1 MAILDPSDYT
11 VLWLAPLEIELQA
24 ARLMLDEHHGTEFPE
39 AKNCIFHAGRMCGYN
54 VIIAHVLD
62 RSYGVA
68 WAASVIG
75 EATIFKNIQFSLLV
89 GVAAGLPNP
98 ARKPPIDIRLGDVL
112 VARVEGNDAAI
123 IPYGFGK
130 ETENDGFQL
139 MGSGHV
145 LEKTKKVVSSIISTL
160 KLKYGNSAD
169 FFLPHYNKIRDKDHQ
184 LSGIFMDPGQEND
197 ILYQINDDGT
207 EHIVQR
213 RRRPTLLAEIPKPPD
228 QNNRR
233 RKRSLDEQSLCI
245 RDNRPKNRRSDNCGS
260 NILPINLDSS
270 TPTSLDE
277 GRKRAL
283 DWLRIDQIDRRYNTV
298 KKAYRQTCEW
308 LLRTSEYC
316 DWLNP
321 SHLVEHH
328 GVLWIKGNPGVGK
341 STLMK
346 FAVRN
351 ATNNMEKN
359 MKKAI
364 IYFFFYAQ
372 GQDPEKSTVGMYQ
385 SLLVQIF
392 EQLPHLQSALD
403 SFDLNTRHNEAPQWS
418 VEQLEELFEQVV
430 QGLGTY
436 SLMCFIDALDEC
448 SEIEIRDMMSFFEE
462 LSNQAISRNIVFQV
476 CFSSRWYPNIT
487 ISKGLSLDLGLQ
499 KGHKQDILNYIDSKL
514 KIGHDKVAKEVRME
528 LEQRSTRSGLFM
540 WVSLVVGILQRH
552 YDHRGEY
559 GLKKRLDD
567 IPEDLHKLFHDIL
580 IRYKHG
586 ILTRD
591 MHDKEH
597 NEDELLLCMQC
608 VLFARRPLAPQ
619 ELYLALCP
627 GASESGFDGMDEAD
641 ARKLVLSSSRG
652 LAEVTMSKETPK
664 VQFIHESVRDFL
676 LKGNGLYE
684 VWPEVEW
691 RFRGNSHERLKQCC
705 LNYTNMSIGILDG
718 SDLLPKAET
727 GEWIDAKLAA
737 KKAKQ
742 RLPFLEY
749 AVESVFYHADTA
761 AGDGVSQAEFFQSFS
776 TADWMTLQYLVRGF
790 TGPVRKRRLLYLL
803 AEHNA
808 ANLISRHPEK
818 LFCFKVEDEVWGAP
832 VLAALATKSHEAVCA
847 FMKAHLDIQ
856 PPTSHLHG
864 LYKAYCQNGDKQ
876 NTIGKSSEFPPN
888 GNILLF
894 LLLTGNELV
903 FAVALASGYC
913 KAYTKFSSNAEGTL
927 LHYAARYWYD
937 VAVRELLAQRAH
949 DGIDTVDERGR
960 TPLSW
965 AVSGGPAIMPRE
977 TKTFGRDNPVPL
989 SCAAKQRQKVTV
1001 QLLLEQRADKEAAD
1015 NHGATPLTW
1024 ASRMG
1029 HEGIVQLLLARG
1041 AEIEATDEN
1050 GWTPLSVAVLGFQSS
1065 SLKTIERLLEK
1076 GANVNATDKTGRTPL
1091 SLAVT
1096 SQHYRS
1102 NVPLLLDPRWGA
1114 NINIADNNGHTPL
1127 SWAKA
1132 RVGGEA
1138 IVPLLQS
1145 KGASLTAAETTG

>member
-1 MAILDPSDYT
+1 MAILDPSEYT

-75 EATIFKNIQFSLLV
+75 EASIFKNIQFSLLV

-139 MGSGHV
+139 MGSGH
-145 LEKTKKVVSSIISTL
+145 
-160 KLKYGNSAD
+160 
-169 FFLPHYNKIRDKDHQ
+169 
-184 LSGIFMDPGQEND
+184 
-197 ILYQINDDGT
+197 
-207 EHIVQR
+207 
-213 RRRPTLLAEIPKPPD
+213 
-228 QNNRR
+228 
-233 RKRSLDEQSLCI
+233 
-245 RDNRPKNRRSDNCGS
+245 
-260 NILPINLDSS
+260 
-270 TPTSLDE
+270 
-277 GRKRAL
+277 
-283 DWLRIDQIDRRYNTV
+283 
-298 KKAYRQTCEW
+298 
-308 LLRTSEYC
+308 
-316 DWLNP
+316 
-321 SHLVEHH
+321 
-328 GVLWIKGNPGVGK
+328 
-341 STLMK
+341 
-346 FAVRN
+346 
-351 ATNNMEKN
+351 
-359 MKKAI
+359 
-364 IYFFFYAQ
+364 
-372 GQDPEKSTVGMYQ
+372 
-385 SLLVQIF
+385 
-392 EQLPHLQSALD
+392 SALD
-403 SFDLNTRHNEAPQWS
+403 SFGLTTRRNEAPQWS

-430 QGLGTY
+430 QGLGPY

-580 IRYKHG
+580 IRYKHDV
-586 ILTRD
+586 LTRD

-597 NEDELLLCMQC
+597 DKDELLLCMQC

-705 LNYTNMSIGILDG
+705 LNYTNMSISILDG

-818 LFCFKVEDEVWGAP
+818 LFCFKVEDEFWGAP

-864 LYKAYCQNGDKQ
+864 LYKAY
-876 NTIGKSSEFPPN
+876 F
-888 GNILLF
+888 
-894 LLLTGNELV
+894 

-937 VAVRELLAQRAH
+937 VAVRELLAQGAH

-977 TKTFGRDNPVPL
+977 TKTFGRKDPVPL
-989 SCAAKQRQKVTV
+989 SCAAKQRQEVTV
-1001 QLLLEQRADKEAAD
+1001 QLLLEGRADKEAAD

-1029 HEGIVQLLLARG
+1029 HEGIVQLLLDRG

-1065 SLKTIERLLEK
+1065 SLKTIETLLNM

-1114 NINIADNNGHTPL
+1114 NINIADNNGETPL

-1145 KGASLTAAETTG
+1145 KGASLTAAEKTG